1 MAHTITGID
10 LGSWSVKFAVFD
22 VGFRRVRVNTSFEQ
36 PVTPGETP
44 LAERQAEALR
54 AGLARLP
61 SESTITM
68 ALPGEMLA
76 LRVLDLPFSDARKVE
91 QVVGYELEGQIM
103 HDLSEVVMDH
113 VILSASSTGESEAAG
128 SRAMAVAAR
137 SEEVAAFLAS
147 LKQCGVEPRT
157 LYATPVI
164 YHALLAEERAPAKD
178 APAVCRLFIDLGHR
192 HSQLCFL
199 RDDEALFGRTSSHAG
214 EELTL
219 ALVRA
224 SGDKWSFAQ
233 AEQAKQTHGF
243 VPSRA
248 RPAATPAQR
257 QLGAVLQDALAPFLR
272 DLRQTLASF
281 SAQNKMPVEAIMLA
295 GGGSRL
301 QGLAEFLQ
309 EELGIPTSLWPAPPE
324 PAVDDALTSDEVG
337 EVSVVDEEG
346 SASRARLALAFAL
359 GWAGVRGHRELDL
372 RRGPFQYRASFSVV
386 RQKAAHLAL
395 LVGAVLACAAVD
407 GTIALRRLSGE
418 QQQLKE
424 KLKVATKELFGEAR
438 SDATEVSAAL
448 RRSLRDE
455 MAPLPRVTAY
465 DLLDRISR
473 KMPPAEQVA
482 IDVEDLDIKAK
493 KTSIKGTVDSA
504 AALDDVVAKL
514 KEIDCFEEINK
525 GPLTEVSGGGKQ
537 FSLVINSKCP

>member
-10 LGSWSVKFAVFD
+10 LGSRSVKFAVLD
-22 VGFRRVRVNTSFEQ
+22 VGFRRVRVNSAFEE
-36 PVTPGETP
+36 PVPPGEAP

-61 SESTITM
+61 SGSTIHV

-113 VILSASSTGESEAAG
+113 VILSAASTDGSEAAG
-128 SRAMAVAAR
+128 SRALAIAAR
-137 SEEVAAFLAS
+137 TDEIAAFLAS
-147 LKQCGVEPRT
+147 LKQSGVDPRT
-157 LYATPVI
+157 LYVTPVI
-164 YHALLAEERAPAKD
+164 YQALLAEEPAETT
-178 APAVCRLFIDLGHR
+178 PAGCRLFVDLGHR

-199 RDDEALFGRTSSHAG
+199 RGNEAMFGRTSNHAG

-219 ALVRA
+219 ALVQA
-224 SGDKWSFAQ
+224 SRDKWTFAQ
-233 AEQAKQTHGF
+233 AEQAKHTYGF

-248 RPAATPAQR
+248 QPPGTAAQR
-257 QLGAVLQDALAPFLR
+257 QLGPVCRDALAPFLR

-281 SAQNKMPVEAIMLA
+281 RAQNKTPVESILLA

-301 QGLAEFLQ
+301 QGLADFLQ
-309 EELGIPTSLWPAPPE
+309 EELGIPTSLGPPPPAAE
-324 PAVDDALTSDEVG
+324 ATERDEVD

-346 SASRARLALAFAL
+346 SASRARLALAHAL
-359 GWAGVRGHRELDL
+359 AWAGVRGHKQLDL
-372 RRGPFQYRASFSVV
+372 RRGSFQYRVSFSIV

-407 GTIALRRLSGE
+407 GTIALRRLSSE

-424 KLKVATKELFGEAR
+424 KLRLATKELFGAPR
-438 SDATEVSAAL
+438 FDATEVTAAL
-448 RRSLRDE
+448 KRSFRDE

-465 DLLDRISR
+465 DLLDQISR
-473 KMPPAEQVA
+473 KMPAADQVA
-482 IDVEDLDIKAK
+482 IDVQDLDIKTK
-493 KTSIKGTVDSA
+493 KTTIKGTVDSA

-525 GPLTEVSGGGKQ
+525 GPLTEVSGGAKQ
-537 FSLVINSKCP
+537 FSLTINSKCP

>member
-10 LGSWSVKFAVFD
+10 LGSRSVKFAVLD
-22 VGFRRVRVNTSFEQ
+22 VGFRRVRVNSAFEE
-36 PVTPGETP
+36 PVPPGEAP

-61 SESTITM
+61 SGSTIHV

-113 VILSASSTGESEAAG
+113 VILSAASTDGSEAAG
-128 SRAMAVAAR
+128 SRALAIAAR
-137 SEEVAAFLAS
+137 TDEIAAFLAS
-147 LKQCGVEPRT
+147 LKQSGVDPRT
-157 LYATPVI
+157 LYVTPVI
-164 YHALLAEERAPAKD
+164 YQALLAEEPAEPT
-178 APAVCRLFIDLGHR
+178 PAGCRLFVDLGHR

-199 RDDEALFGRTSSHAG
+199 RGNEAMFGRTSNHAG

-219 ALVRA
+219 ALVQA
-224 SGDKWSFAQ
+224 SRDKWTFAQ
-233 AEQAKQTHGF
+233 AEQAKHTYGF

-248 RPAATPAQR
+248 QPPGTAAQR
-257 QLGAVLQDALAPFLR
+257 QLGPVCRDALAPFLR

-281 SAQNKMPVEAIMLA
+281 RAQNKTPVESILLA

-301 QGLAEFLQ
+301 QGLADFLQ
-309 EELGIPTSLWPAPPE
+309 EELGIPTSLWPAPPAAE
-324 PAVDDALTSDEVG
+324 ATESDEVD

-346 SASRARLALAFAL
+346 SASRARLALAHAL
-359 GWAGVRGHRELDL
+359 AWAGVRGHKQLDL
-372 RRGPFQYRASFSVV
+372 RRGSFQYRVSFSIV

-407 GTIALRRLSGE
+407 GTIALRRLSSE

-424 KLKVATKELFGEAR
+424 KLRLATKELFGAPR
-438 SDATEVSAAL
+438 FDATEVTAAL
-448 RRSLRDE
+448 KRSFRDE

-465 DLLDRISR
+465 DLLDQISR
-473 KMPPAEQVA
+473 KMPAVDQVA
-482 IDVEDLDIKAK
+482 IDVQDLDIKTK
-493 KTSIKGTVDSA
+493 KTTIKGTVDSA

-525 GPLTEVSGGGKQ
+525 GPLTEVSGGAKQ
-537 FSLVINSKCP
+537 FSLTINSKCP

>member
-10 LGSWSVKFAVFD
+10 LGSRSVKFAVLD
-22 VGFRRVRVNTSFEQ
+22 VGFRRVRVNSAFEE
-36 PVTPGETP
+36 PVPPGEAP

-61 SESTITM
+61 SGSTIHV

-113 VILSASSTGESEAAG
+113 VILSAASTDGSEAAG
-128 SRAMAVAAR
+128 SRALAIAAR
-137 SEEVAAFLAS
+137 TDEIAAFLAS
-147 LKQCGVEPRT
+147 LKQSGVDPRT
-157 LYATPVI
+157 LYVTPVI
-164 YHALLAEERAPAKD
+164 YQALLAEEPAETT
-178 APAVCRLFIDLGHR
+178 PAGCRLFVDLGHR

-199 RDDEALFGRTSSHAG
+199 RGNEAMFGRTSNHAG

-219 ALVRA
+219 ALVQA
-224 SGDKWSFAQ
+224 SRDKWTFAQ
-233 AEQAKQTHGF
+233 AEQAKHTYGF

-248 RPAATPAQR
+248 QPPGTAAQR
-257 QLGAVLQDALAPFLR
+257 QLGPVCRDALAPFLR

-281 SAQNKMPVEAIMLA
+281 RAQNKTPVEAIMLA

-309 EELGIPTSLWPAPPE
+309 EELGIPTGLWPAPPISTVGE
-324 PAVDDALTSDEVG
+324 GLVDDEAEDVP
-337 EVSVVDEEG
+337 VVDEEG

-359 GWAGVRGHRELDL
+359 AWAGVRGHRELDL

-395 LVGAVLACAAVD
+395 LFGAMLACAAVD
-407 GTIALRRLSGE
+407 GTVALRRLSGE
-418 QQQLKE
+418 QQQLRA
-424 KLKVATKELFGEAR
+424 KLKVATKELFGQAR
-438 SDATEVSAAL
+438 SDATEVTAAL
-448 RRSLRDE
+448 NRSFRDE

-465 DLLDRISR
+465 DLLDQISR
-473 KMPPAEQVA
+473 KMPAADQVA
-482 IDVEDLDIKAK
+482 IDVQDLEIKAK

-525 GPLTEVSGGGKQ
+525 GPLTEVSDGAKQ
-537 FSLVINSKCP
+537 FSLAINSKCP

>member
-10 LGSWSVKFAVFD
+10 LGSRSVKFAVLD
-22 VGFRRVRVNTSFEQ
+22 VGFRRVRVNSAFEE
-36 PVTPGETP
+36 PVPPGEAP

-61 SESTITM
+61 SGSTIHV

-113 VILSASSTGESEAAG
+113 VILSAASTDGSEAAG
-128 SRAMAVAAR
+128 SRALAIAAR
-137 SEEVAAFLAS
+137 TDEIAAFLAS
-147 LKQCGVEPRT
+147 LKQSGVDPRT
-157 LYATPVI
+157 LYVTPVI
-164 YHALLAEERAPAKD
+164 YQALLAEEPAETT
-178 APAVCRLFIDLGHR
+178 PAGCRLFIDLGHR

-199 RDDEALFGRTSSHAG
+199 RGNEAVFGRTSNHAG

-219 ALVRA
+219 ALVQA
-224 SGDKWSFAQ
+224 SRDKWTFAQ
-233 AEQAKQTHGF
+233 AEQAKHTYGF

-248 RPAATPAQR
+248 QPPGTAAQR
-257 QLGAVLQDALAPFLR
+257 QLGPVCRDALAPFLR

-281 SAQNKMPVEAIMLA
+281 RAQNKTPVESILLA

-301 QGLAEFLQ
+301 QGLADFLQ
-309 EELGIPTSLWPAPPE
+309 EELGIPTSLWPAPPAAE
-324 PAVDDALTSDEVG
+324 ATESDEVD

-346 SASRARLALAFAL
+346 SASRARLALAHAL
-359 GWAGVRGHRELDL
+359 AWAGVRGHKQLDL
-372 RRGPFQYRASFSVV
+372 RRGSFQYRVSFSIV

-407 GTIALRRLSGE
+407 GTIALRRLSSE

-424 KLKVATKELFGEAR
+424 KLRLATKELFGAPR
-438 SDATEVSAAL
+438 FDATEVTAAL
-448 RRSLRDE
+448 KRSFRDE

-465 DLLDRISR
+465 DLLDQISR
-473 KMPPAEQVA
+473 KMPAADQVA
-482 IDVEDLDIKAK
+482 IDVQDLDIKTK
-493 KTSIKGTVDSA
+493 KTTIKGTVDSA

-525 GPLTEVSGGGKQ
+525 GPLTEVSGGAKQ
-537 FSLVINSKCP
+537 FSLTINSKCP

>member
-22 VGFRRVRVNTSFEQ
+22 VGFRRIRVNTSFEE
-36 PVTPGETP
+36 PVPPGEAP

-54 AGLARLP
+54 AGVARLP

-113 VILSASSTGESEAAG
+113 VILSAPSTGESEPAG
-128 SRAMAVAAR
+128 SRALAVAAR

-164 YHALLAEERAPAKD
+164 YHALLAEERAPTEEARD
-178 APAVCRLFIDLGHR
+178 GCRLFVDVGHR
-192 HSQLCFL
+192 RSQLCFL
-199 RDDEALFGRTSSHAG
+199 RGDEAVFGRTSSHAG

-224 SGDKWSFAQ
+224 SGDKWTFAQ
-233 AEQAKQTHGF
+233 AEHAKQVHGCL
-243 VPSRA
+243 PSRA
-248 RPAATPAQR
+248 RPPANPAQR
-257 QLGAVLQDALAPFLR
+257 QLGAVLEKAVAPFLR

-281 SAQNKMPVEAIMLA
+281 RAQNKTPVEAIMLA

-309 EELGIPTSLWPAPPE
+309 EELGIPTGLWPAPPISTVGE
-324 PAVDDALTSDEVG
+324 GLVDDEAEDVP
-337 EVSVVDEEG
+337 VVDEEG

-359 GWAGVRGHRELDL
+359 AWAGVRGHRELDL

-395 LVGAVLACAAVD
+395 LFGAMLACAAVD
-407 GTIALRRLSGE
+407 GTVALRRLSGE
-418 QQQLKE
+418 QQQLRA
-424 KLKVATKELFGEAR
+424 KLKVATKELFGQAR
-438 SDATEVSAAL
+438 SDATEVTAAL
-448 RRSLRDE
+448 NRSFRDE

-465 DLLDRISR
+465 DLLDQISR
-473 KMPPAEQVA
+473 KMPAADQVA
-482 IDVEDLDIKAK
+482 IDVQDLEIKAK

-514 KEIDCFEEINK
+514 KEIDCFEEISK

-537 FSLVINSKCP
+537 FSLTINSKCP

>member
-10 LGSWSVKFAVFD
+10 LGSWSVKFSVFD
-22 VGFRRVRVNTSFEQ
+22 AGFRRVRLNTSFEEIV
-36 PVTPGETP
+36 PPGEAP

-54 AGLARLP
+54 AGVARLP
-61 SESTITM
+61 SQSTIHM

-113 VILSASSTGESEAAG
+113 VILSAVKTGDSEVAG
-128 SRAMAVAAR
+128 SRALAVAAR
-137 SEEVAAFLAS
+137 TETVAAFLDS

-157 LYATPVI
+157 LYPTPIV
-164 YHALLAEERAPAKD
+164 YHALLAEERTSAETAPTGF
-178 APAVCRLFIDLGHR
+178 RLFIDVGHQR
-192 HSQLCFL
+192 SQLCFL
-199 RDDEALFGRTSSHAG
+199 RGDEAVYGRTSSHAG

-219 ALVRA
+219 SLVRA
-224 SGDKWSFAQ
+224 SGDKWTWAQ
-233 AEQAKQTHGF
+233 AEQAKQTHGC

-248 RPAATPAQR
+248 RPPATSVQR
-257 QLGAVLQDALAPFLR
+257 QLGAVLLEALAPFLR

-281 SAQNKMPVEAIMLA
+281 RAQNKEPVETILLA

-309 EELGIPTSLWPAPPE
+309 EELGIPTSLWPAPPAPTLAE
-324 PAVDDALTSDEVG
+324 GADEVDAIP
-337 EVSVVDEEG
+337 VVDEEG
-346 SASRARLALAFAL
+346 SAQRARLALSAAL
-359 GWAGVRGHRELDL
+359 AWAGARGHRELDL

-386 RQKAAHLAL
+386 RQKAGHLAL
-395 LVGAVLACAAVD
+395 LAAALLACAAVD
-407 GTIALRRLSGE
+407 GTIALRRLSSE

-424 KLKVATKELFGEAR
+424 RLRVATKELFGEAR
-438 SDATEVSAAL
+438 SDATEVTAAL
-448 RRSLRDE
+448 KRSFRDE

-473 KMPPAEQVA
+473 KMPPADQVA
-482 IDVEDLDIKAK
+482 IDVQDLEIKSK
-493 KTSIKGTVDSA
+493 KTSIKGTIDSA
-504 AALDDVVAKL
+504 ASLDDVVAKL
-514 KEIDCFEEINK
+514 KEVDCFEEINK
-525 GPLTEVSGGGKQ
+525 GPLTEVSGGAKQ
-537 FSLVINSKCP
+537 FSLTINSKCP

>member
-10 LGSWSVKFAVFD
+10 LGSRSVKFAVLD
-22 VGFRRVRVNTSFEQ
+22 VGFRRVRVNSAFEE
-36 PVTPGETP
+36 PVPPGEAP

-61 SESTITM
+61 SGSTIHV

-113 VILSASSTGESEAAG
+113 VILSAASTDGSEAAG
-128 SRAMAVAAR
+128 SRALAIAAR
-137 SEEVAAFLAS
+137 TDEIAAFLAS
-147 LKQCGVEPRT
+147 LKQSGVDPRT
-157 LYATPVI
+157 LYVTPVI
-164 YHALLAEERAPAKD
+164 YQALLAEEPAETT
-178 APAVCRLFIDLGHR
+178 PAGCRLFVDLGHR

-199 RDDEALFGRTSSHAG
+199 RGNEAMFGRTSNHAG

-219 ALVRA
+219 ALVQA
-224 SGDKWSFAQ
+224 SRDKWTFAQ
-233 AEQAKQTHGF
+233 AEQAKHTYGF

-248 RPAATPAQR
+248 QPPGTAAQR
-257 QLGAVLQDALAPFLR
+257 QLGPVCRDALAPFLR

-281 SAQNKMPVEAIMLA
+281 RAQNKTPVESILLA

-301 QGLAEFLQ
+301 QGLADFLQ
-309 EELGIPTSLWPAPPE
+309 EELGIPTSLWPAPPAAE
-324 PAVDDALTSDEVG
+324 ATESDEVD

-346 SASRARLALAFAL
+346 SASRARLALAHAL
-359 GWAGVRGHRELDL
+359 AWAGVRGHKQLDL
-372 RRGPFQYRASFSVV
+372 RRGSFQYRVSFSIV

-407 GTIALRRLSGE
+407 GTIALRRLSSE

-424 KLKVATKELFGEAR
+424 KLRLATKELFGAPR
-438 SDATEVSAAL
+438 FDATEVTAAL
-448 RRSLRDE
+448 KRSFRDE
-455 MAPLPRVTAY
+455 MAPLQRVTAY
-465 DLLDRISR
+465 DLLDQISR
-473 KMPPAEQVA
+473 KMPAADQVA
-482 IDVEDLDIKAK
+482 IDVQDLDIKTK
-493 KTSIKGTVDSA
+493 KTTIKGTVDSA

-525 GPLTEVSGGGKQ
+525 GPLTEVSGGAKQ
-537 FSLVINSKCP
+537 FSLTINSKCP

>member
-10 LGSWSVKFAVFD
+10 VGSRSVKFAVLD
-22 VGFRRVRVNTSFEQ
+22 VGFRRVRVNSAFEE
-36 PVTPGETP
+36 PVPPGEAP

-61 SESTITM
+61 SGSTIHV

-113 VILSASSTGESEAAG
+113 VILSAASTDGSEAAG
-128 SRAMAVAAR
+128 SRALAIAAR
-137 SEEVAAFLAS
+137 TDEIAAFLAS
-147 LKQCGVEPRT
+147 LKQCGVDPRT
-157 LYATPVI
+157 LYVTPVI
-164 YHALLAEERAPAKD
+164 YQALLAEEPAETT
-178 APAVCRLFIDLGHR
+178 PAGCRLFIDLGHR

-199 RDDEALFGRTSSHAG
+199 RGNEAVFGRTSNHAG

-219 ALVRA
+219 ALVQA
-224 SGDKWSFAQ
+224 SRDKWTFAQ
-233 AEQAKQTHGF
+233 AEQAKHTYGF

-248 RPAATPAQR
+248 QPPGTAAQR
-257 QLGAVLQDALAPFLR
+257 QLGPVCRDALAPFLR

-281 SAQNKMPVEAIMLA
+281 RAQNKTPVESILLA

-301 QGLAEFLQ
+301 QGLADFLQ
-309 EELGIPTSLWPAPPE
+309 EELGIPTSLWPAPPAAE
-324 PAVDDALTSDEVG
+324 ATESDEVD

-346 SASRARLALAFAL
+346 SASRARLALAHAL
-359 GWAGVRGHRELDL
+359 AWAGVRGHKQLDL
-372 RRGPFQYRASFSVV
+372 RRGSFQYRVSFSIV

-407 GTIALRRLSGE
+407 GTIALRRLSSE

-424 KLKVATKELFGEAR
+424 KLRLATKELFGAPR
-438 SDATEVSAAL
+438 FDATEVTAAL
-448 RRSLRDE
+448 KRSFRDE

-465 DLLDRISR
+465 DLLDQISR
-473 KMPPAEQVA
+473 KMPASDQVA
-482 IDVEDLDIKAK
+482 IDVQDLDIKTK
-493 KTSIKGTVDSA
+493 KTTIKGTVDSA

-525 GPLTEVSGGGKQ
+525 GPLTEVSGGAKQ
-537 FSLVINSKCP
+537 FSLTINSKCP

>member
-10 LGSWSVKFAVFD
+10 LGSWSIKFAVFD
-22 VGFRRVRVNTSFEQ
+22 VGFRRLRVNTSFEE
-36 PVTPGETP
+36 PVPPGEAP
-44 LAERQAEALR
+44 LPERQAEALR
-54 AGLARLP
+54 AGMARLP
-61 SESTITM
+61 SESTIHT

-113 VILSASSTGESEAAG
+113 VILSAPSTGESEAAV
-128 SRAMAVAAR
+128 SRALAVAAR
-137 SEEVAAFLAS
+137 TQDITAFLAS
-147 LKQCGVEPRT
+147 LKDCGVDPRT

-164 YHALLAEERAPAKD
+164 YHALLAEERVPTKET
-178 APAVCRLFIDLGHR
+178 PTGFRLFLDVGHR
-192 HSQLCFL
+192 RSQLCFL
-199 RDDEALFGRTSSHAG
+199 RGDEAVFGRTGSHAG

-219 ALVRA
+219 ALMRA
-224 SGDKWSFAQ
+224 SGDKWTFAQ
-233 AEQAKQTHGF
+233 AEQAKHTYGF

-248 RPAATPAQR
+248 RPPATPAQR
-257 QLGAVLQDALAPFLR
+257 QIGAVLQDALAPFLR

-281 SAQNKMPVEAIMLA
+281 RAQNKAPVESIMLA

-301 QGLAEFLQ
+301 PGLAEFLQ
-309 EELGIPTSLWPAPPE
+309 EELGIPTSLWPAPP
-324 PAVDDALTSDEVG
+324 AVDESPGNDGADEVT
-337 EVSVVDEEG
+337 VVDEEG
-346 SASRARLALAFAL
+346 SAGRARQALAFSLA
-359 GWAGVRGHRELDL
+359 WAGARGHRELDL
-372 RRGPFQYRASFSVV
+372 RRGPFQYRASFSIV
-386 RQKAAHLAL
+386 RQKAGHLAL

-418 QQQLKE
+418 QVQLKE
-424 KLKVATKELFGEAR
+424 RLKVATKELFGEPR
-438 SDATEVSAAL
+438 SDATEVTAAL
-448 RRSLRDE
+448 NRSFRDE

-465 DLLDRISR
+465 DLLDQISR
-473 KMPPAEQVA
+473 KMPAADQVA
-482 IDVEDLDIKAK
+482 IDVQDLEIKTK

-525 GPLTEVSGGGKQ
+525 GPLTEVSGGAKQ
-537 FSLVINSKCP
+537 FSLTINSKCP

>member
-10 LGSWSVKFAVFD
+10 LGSRSVKFAVLD
-22 VGFRRVRVNTSFEQ
+22 VGFRRVRVNSAFEE
-36 PVTPGETP
+36 PVPPGEAP

-61 SESTITM
+61 SGSTIHV

-113 VILSASSTGESEAAG
+113 VILSAASTDGSEAAG
-128 SRAMAVAAR
+128 SRALAIAAR
-137 SEEVAAFLAS
+137 TDEIAAFLAS
-147 LKQCGVEPRT
+147 LKQSGVDPRT
-157 LYATPVI
+157 LYVTPVI
-164 YHALLAEERAPAKD
+164 YQALLAEEPAETT
-178 APAVCRLFIDLGHR
+178 PAGCRLFIDLGHR

-199 RDDEALFGRTSSHAG
+199 RGNEAMFGRTSNHAG

-219 ALVRA
+219 ALVQA
-224 SGDKWSFAQ
+224 SRDKWTFAQ
-233 AEQAKQTHGF
+233 AEQAKHTYGF

-248 RPAATPAQR
+248 QPPETAAQR
-257 QLGAVLQDALAPFLR
+257 QLGPVCRDALAPFLR

-281 SAQNKMPVEAIMLA
+281 RAQNKTPVESILLA

-301 QGLAEFLQ
+301 QGLADFLQ
-309 EELGIPTSLWPAPPE
+309 EELGIPTSLWPAPPAAE
-324 PAVDDALTSDEVG
+324 ATESDEVD

-346 SASRARLALAFAL
+346 SASRARLALAHAL
-359 GWAGVRGHRELDL
+359 AWAGVRGHKQLDL
-372 RRGPFQYRASFSVV
+372 RRGSFQYRVSFSIV

-407 GTIALRRLSGE
+407 GTIALRRLSSE

-424 KLKVATKELFGEAR
+424 KLRLATKELFGAPR
-438 SDATEVSAAL
+438 FDATEVTAAL
-448 RRSLRDE
+448 KRSFRDE

-465 DLLDRISR
+465 DLLDQISR
-473 KMPPAEQVA
+473 KMPAADQVA
-482 IDVEDLDIKAK
+482 IDVQDLDIKTK
-493 KTSIKGTVDSA
+493 KTTIKGTVDSA

-525 GPLTEVSGGGKQ
+525 GPLTEVSGGAKQ
-537 FSLVINSKCP
+537 FSLTINSKCP

>member
-10 LGSWSVKFAVFD
+10 LGSWSVKFAVFNA
-22 VGFRRVRVNTSFEQ
+22 GFRRARVNTSFEE
-36 PVTPGETP
+36 PVPAGEAP
-44 LAERQAEALR
+44 LAERRAEALR

-113 VILSASSTGESEAAG
+113 VILSASGTGESEAAG

-137 SEEVAAFLAS
+137 SEEIAAFLAS

-164 YHALLAEERAPAKD
+164 YHALLAEEPTRAQHTPAG
-178 APAVCRLFIDLGHR
+178 CRLFIDLGHR

-199 RDDEALFGRTSSHAG
+199 RGDEAVFGRTSNHAG

-224 SGDKWSFAQ
+224 SGNKWSFTQ
-233 AEQAKQTHGF
+233 AEQAKHTHGF

-248 RPAATPAQR
+248 RQPTTPAQR
-257 QLGAVLQDALAPFLR
+257 QLGGVLQEALASFLR

-281 SAQNKMPVEAIMLA
+281 RAHNKMPVEAIMLA

-324 PAVDDALTSDEVG
+324 PAVEEAPGSDEIG

-346 SASRARLALAFAL
+346 SASRARMALAFAL
-359 GWAGVRGHRELDL
+359 AWAGVRGHRELDL
-372 RRGPFQYRASFSVV
+372 RRGPFLYRASFSVV
-386 RQKAAHLAL
+386 RQKATHLAL
-395 LVGAVLACAAVD
+395 LVGALLACAAVD
-407 GTIALRRLSGE
+407 GTIALKRLSGE
-418 QQQLKE
+418 QQQLRE

-448 RRSLRDE
+448 RRSLHDE

-473 KMPPAEQVA
+473 KMPPADQVA

-504 AALDDVVAKL
+504 ASLDDVVAKL
-514 KEIDCFEEINK
+514 KEIDCFQEINK

>member
-10 LGSWSVKFAVFD
+10 LGSRSVKFAVLD
-22 VGFRRVRVNTSFEQ
+22 VGFRRVRVNSAFEE
-36 PVTPGETP
+36 PVPPGEAP

-61 SESTITM
+61 SGSTIHV

-113 VILSASSTGESEAAG
+113 VILSAASADGSEAAG
-128 SRAMAVAAR
+128 SRALAIAAR
-137 SEEVAAFLAS
+137 TDEIAAFLAS
-147 LKQCGVEPRT
+147 LKQSGVDPRT
-157 LYATPVI
+157 LYVTPVI
-164 YHALLAEERAPAKD
+164 YQALLAEEPAETT
-178 APAVCRLFIDLGHR
+178 PAGCRLFVDLGHR

-199 RDDEALFGRTSSHAG
+199 RGNEAMFGRTSNHAG

-219 ALVRA
+219 ALVQA
-224 SGDKWSFAQ
+224 SRDKWTFAQ
-233 AEQAKQTHGF
+233 AEQAKHTYGF

-248 RPAATPAQR
+248 QPPGTAAQR
-257 QLGAVLQDALAPFLR
+257 QLGPVCRDALAPFLR

-281 SAQNKMPVEAIMLA
+281 RAQNKTPVESILLA

-301 QGLAEFLQ
+301 QGLADFLQ
-309 EELGIPTSLWPAPPE
+309 EELGIPTSLWPAPPAAE
-324 PAVDDALTSDEVG
+324 ATESDEVD

-346 SASRARLALAFAL
+346 SASRARLALAHAL
-359 GWAGVRGHRELDL
+359 AWAGVRGHKQLDL
-372 RRGPFQYRASFSVV
+372 RRGSFQYRVSFSIV

-407 GTIALRRLSGE
+407 GTIALRRLSSE

-424 KLKVATKELFGEAR
+424 KLRLATKELFGAPR
-438 SDATEVSAAL
+438 FDATEVTAAL
-448 RRSLRDE
+448 KRSFRDE

-465 DLLDRISR
+465 DLLDQISR
-473 KMPPAEQVA
+473 KMPAADQVA
-482 IDVEDLDIKAK
+482 IDVQDLDIKTK
-493 KTSIKGTVDSA
+493 KTTIKGTVDSA

-525 GPLTEVSGGGKQ
+525 GPLTEVSGGAKQ
-537 FSLVINSKCP
+537 FSLTINSKCP